1 MKFHSRTKQ
10 TQKLGFRTPD
20 HFKAQT
26 FGGPALPAGRQKP
39 PQLKFNPAQF
49 KTQHKG

>member
-1 MKFHSRTKQ
+1 MKSYIKGKAGTNQ
-10 TQKLGFRTPD
+10 AGPGYRTPD
-20 HFKAQT
+20 HFRGSR
-26 FGGPALPAGRQKP
+26 FSGGKTAS